1 MSAKQQKKNK
11 NQMRITNYNGRWIDA
26 EKMND
31 FLLYADAAAAVA
43 KHEEFERLVH
53 GATFLS
59 RDEYKSTSRQ
69 LPCYAQK
76 CPARC
81 LTSHEIFTLRC
92 FSSILPVCLGI
103 CRCRPM
109 SVADVCRRVLSNEA
123 SRVKSASTHRFAVKS
138 ACPGGTRTRSNTEKN
153 ALSRNLP
160 WRIRDGRRDHYRGC
174 CWFSRPR

>member
-1 MSAKQQKKNK
+1 MCKLRTKYTWYTKKKEERKMSAKQQKKNK

-109 SVADVCRRVLSNEA
+109 CL
-123 SRVKSASTHRFAVKS
+123 
-138 ACPGGTRTRSNTEKN
+138 
-153 ALSRNLP
+153 
-160 WRIRDGRRDHYRGC
+160 
-174 CWFSRPR
+174 